1 MHGLRKCR
9 PDRRFPWQIVVLRLP
24 SRTAGVSLM
33 GRADACC
40 PENLMRFVWCA
51 IPLLVL
57 SVPAAS
63 STRGLDVRDL
73 VSLDRVSAPVLD
85 QHGAQLLYSLREV
98 SGDDYKAVSNL
109 YVRGLES
116 DAKPKRLNPEGIS
129 VSSAS
134 FSPDAAVV
142 YFLSAASGSSQVWS
156 VSSKGGRARQV
167 TDYPLDVGSYRLS
180 PDGQRMAVS
189 FAVFADCA
197 ADLECSARRFAA
209 KPVSSG
215 RKFDKLFVRHWDT
228 WSDGSR
234 NQLFVDQ
241 LQRGKASGKPVLVS
255 RGIDG
260 DVPSKPFGGTD
271 DYSWTPD
278 GSGLVFSARIA
289 GRSEPWSTNF
299 DLFLADVDAAASA
312 QNLTVDNPAWDAAPV
327 FDDTGRTL
335 YYTAMKR
342 PGFEADRM
350 AIMAKD
356 MVSGRVR
363 EVAPAWDRSAGSLSV
378 SADGKTL
385 YTLSNA
391 LGEHPLFAI
400 DVATG
405 EAREILGDG
414 NVSAFAVAG
423 EQLVFVRDTL
433 TAPAQV
439 FRSTLQGEAVSALTD
454 FNRDTLATVALGDFE
469 QFSFAGW
476 NDETVHGYVVKPWNF
491 EAGKRYPVAFIIHGG
506 PQGSMGNSFHYRWN
520 PQTYAG
526 RGFAVVFIDFHGSTG
541 YGQAFTDSISGDWG
555 GKPLEDL
562 QKGWAAALQKYDFLD
577 DDRACAL
584 GASYGGYM
592 VNWIAGNWRE
602 PWDCLVSHAGV
613 FDNRMMGYS
622 TEELWFSE
630 WENGGT
636 VFAKPDAYEAF
647 NPVNHVA
654 EWTVPMLVIHGQLD
668 YRIPVEQGL
677 AAFSALQRRDIPSE
691 FLYFPDENHWIL
703 QPANSILWHDSI
715 HAWLERWTRE

>member
-1 MHGLRKCR
+1 MRA
-9 PDRRFPWQIVVLRLP
+9 PWYAV
-24 SRTAGVSLM
+24 
-33 GRADACC
+33 
-40 PENLMRFVWCA
+40 
-51 IPLLVL
+51 PLLLV
-57 SVPAAS
+57 AS
-63 STRGLDVRDL
+63 PGMSATRGLDVRDL
-73 VSLDRVSAPVLD
+73 VSLDRVSAPVLNAD
-85 QHGAQLLYSLREV
+85 GSMLLYSLREV
-98 SGDDYKAVSNL
+98 VGDDYKAVNNL
-109 YVRGLES
+109 YLRSV
-116 DAKPKRLNPEGIS
+116 DAEGKVKRLNPTGVS

-134 FSPDAAVV
+134 FSPDASTVF
-142 YFLSAASGSSQVWS
+142 FLSSASGSNQIWAVP
-156 VSSKGGRARQV
+156 SKGGRARQV
-167 TDYPLDVGSYRLS
+167 TDYPLDVGSYRFS
-180 PDGQRMAVS
+180 PDGQRVAVS
-189 FAVFADCA
+189 FAVFAECA
-197 ADLECSARRFAA
+197 ADLDCSARRFAA
-209 KPVSSG
+209 QPVSSG

-228 WSDGSR
+228 WADGSR
-234 NQLFVDQ
+234 NQLFVDS

-271 DYSWTPD
+271 DYNWTPD

-299 DLFLADVDAAASA
+299 DLFLANVDSSEPA
-312 QNLTVDNPAWDAAPV
+312 QNLTADNPAWDAAPV
-327 FDDTGRTL
+327 LDDKGRTL
-335 YYTAMKR
+335 YYTAMR
-342 PGFEADRM
+342 HPGFEADRM

-356 MVSGRVR
+356 MVTGAVR
-363 EVAPAWDRSAGSLSV
+363 EIAPDWDRSAGALTL
-378 SADGKTL
+378 SADGQTL
-385 YTLSNA
+385 YTATNE

-400 DVATG
+400 DVSTG
-405 EAREILGDG
+405 KTRKLIGEG
-414 NVSAFAVAG
+414 NVSSFAVAG
-423 EQLVFVRDTL
+423 NRLVFVRDTL
-433 TAPAQV
+433 TEPAQLFLSGV
-439 FRSTLQGEAVSALTD
+439 DGSAPRTLSD
-454 FNRDTLATVALGDFE
+454 FNRSKLADVALGDFE

-476 NDETVHGYVVKPWNF
+476 NDETVHGFVVKPWNY
-491 EAGKRYPVAFIIHGG
+491 EAGKRYPAAFIIHGG

-526 RGFAVVFIDFHGSTG
+526 KGFAVVFIDFHGSTG

-562 QKGWAAALQKYDFLD
+562 QKGWAAALQRYDFLD
-577 DDRACAL
+577 GERACAL

-613 FDNRMMGYS
+613 FDARMMGYS

-636 VFAKPDAYEAF
+636 VFDKPASYEAF

-654 EWTVPMLVIHGQLD
+654 KWSVPMMVIHGQLD

-677 AAFSALQRRDIPSE
+677 GAFSALQRRDIPSE

-703 QPANSILWHDSI
+703 KPANSILWHDSI
-715 HAWLERWTRE
+715 NAWLERWTRE